1 MCALSLCP
9 KWPTNEGEGIG
20 QYIRARTL
28 YSGKSCTFVF
38 NMRKISTLLLLFIA
52 AIAIAQNPKREFRGA
67 WIQSVNGQFQGL
79 GRDRMQQ
86 MLSSQLD
93 VLQQS
98 GINAI
103 FFQVRVEG
111 DALYESRLEPWSRYL
126 TGQQGLPPDPYW
138 DPLQW
143 MIEQCHNR
151 GMELHA
157 WINPYRAKTKSTTS
171 MATTHE
177 YFRHPDNFFMYG
189 DLMLFDP
196 GMPENRD
203 FICRVACDIARRYD
217 VDGLHIDDYFY
228 PYPVQGVAIPDD
240 LSYAAYGAGRNR
252 ADWRRQNVNLFIK
265 EMCQRLHE
273 VKPWIKFGVAPFGIY
288 RNQSS
293 DPNGSATNGLQNY
306 DDLYADVLEWVRQG
320 WVDYNIPQIYW
331 EIGNK
336 AADYET
342 LIHWW
347 SKNAGQRPLYVGQDV
362 MRTVKYA
369 DPLNAQTH
377 QMIRK
382 YQLQRSLPGIQGS
395 CQWYAAAV
403 VENPGNYGEMLR
415 QYYHKTPALQ
425 PLMPW
430 IDSKAPGKP
439 RKVTMIWTADGP
451 ILCWTAPKAKKPMDE
466 ARQYVVYRF
475 RKGEAIDLQSSS
487 NILCVTRQTMLPL
500 DYEHGQEQFTYV
512 VTALDR
518 LHNESK
524 AVKKKIK
531 L

>member
-1 MCALSLCP
+1 
-9 KWPTNEGEGIG
+9 
-20 QYIRARTL
+20 
-28 YSGKSCTFVF
+28 
-38 NMRKISTLLLLFIA
+38 MRRKMLFLLLLVA
-52 AIAIAQNPKREFRGA
+52 AIAVGQNPKREFRGA
-67 WIQSVNGQFQGL
+67 WIQAVNGQFQGL

-86 MLSSQLD
+86 MLQTQLD
-93 VLQQS
+93 QLQQA

-111 DALYESRLEPWSRYL
+111 DALYESRMEPWSRYL
-126 TGQQGLPPDPYW
+126 TGQQGTPPSPYW
-138 DPLQW
+138 DPLAW
-143 MIEQCHNR
+143 MVEQCHRR

-157 WINPYRAKTKSTTS
+157 WINPYRAKTKGTVA

-217 VDGLHIDDYFY
+217 IDGLHIDDYFY
-228 PYPVQGVAIPDD
+228 PYPQAGVSIPDD
-240 LSYAAYGAGRNR
+240 VSYAAYGQGMDRG
-252 ADWRRQNVNLFIK
+252 DWRRQNVNIFIK
-265 EMCQRLHE
+265 QLCESLRQ
-273 VKPWIKFGVAPFGIY
+273 VKPWLKFGVAPFGIY
-288 RNQSS
+288 RNQRV
-293 DPNGSATNGLQNY
+293 DPNGSNTTGLQNY

-320 WVDYNIPQIYW
+320 WIDYNIPQIYW

-342 LIHWW
+342 LIRWW
-347 SKNAGQRPLYVGQDV
+347 SQHAGDRPLYVGQDV
-362 MRTVKYA
+362 MRTVKFA
-369 DPLNAQTH
+369 DPNNPNTH
-377 QMIRK
+377 QMLRK
-382 YQLQRSLPGIQGS
+382 YELQRTLPGIQGS

-403 VENPGNYGEMLR
+403 CENPGNYGEMLR
-415 QYYHKTPALQ
+415 QYYHRTPALQ

-430 IDSKAPGKP
+430 IDRKAPGKP
-439 RKVTMIWTADGP
+439 VKVSVIWTADGP
-451 ILCWTAPKAKKPMDE
+451 VLCWTAPKAKTPLDE
-466 ARQYVVYRF
+466 ARQFVIYRF
-475 RKGEAIDLQSSS
+475 RKGEPMDLTTPNNIVAITS
-487 NILCVTRQTMLPL
+487 QTMFPL
-500 DYEHGQEQFTYV
+500 DYDRGLEQYTYV

-524 AVKKKIK
+524 PVKKKIK